1 MEWQPIATAPKD
13 ADVLLYCPRRGVVR
27 GKWDDCRYAR
37 NPKPYWSHDR
47 ERIFGTRETRDDQ
60 PTHWMPL
67 PEAPNAKFTG
77 AEGVR
82 CNAGLDATPA
92 KEKE

>member
-67 PEAPNAKFTG
+67 PEAPNAELTG
-77 AEGVR
+77 PTR
-82 CNAGLDATPA
+82 P
-92 KEKE
+92 